1 MAEKIDLVLPW
12 VDGCDHEW
20 QKQKSKYDSS
30 VEENSGG
37 ANRYRDWD
45 MLIYLF
51 RGIEK
56 FLPWVRKV
64 HFITCGH
71 LPDWLNTGCEK
82 LNIVKH
88 NDYIPDKY
96 LPTFSSHPI
105 ELNMFRIDDLTEQF
119 IYLNDD
125 TFFTGPLEEKDF
137 FVNGLPKDCAL
148 VAVHQFKKEIVD
160 HIIANDLG
168 VINENFNKFKSI
180 FKNITKWFSLKYGKV
195 LIKNLYFLPT
205 GNFVGFELK
214 HIPQA
219 YLKSTLKEVWEKE
232 YEVLDRTSSNKF
244 RSRSDVNQWL
254 FRYWQIASGNF
265 VPEKTNK
272 GKFFIIGKDDGDIK
286 QAIIQQKYKMICL
299 SDDIIDIDFESEKKK
314 ICSWFD
320 EILPNKSMFE
330 K

>member
-1 MAEKIDLVLPW
+1 MGGKIDLVLPW
-12 VDGCDHEW
+12 VDGSDSEW
-20 QKQKSKYDSS
+20 QKEKSKYDSF
-30 VEENSGG
+30 VDENCGG
-37 ANRYRDWD
+37 ANRYRDWG

-51 RGIEK
+51 RGIEE
-56 FLPWVRKV
+56 FLPWIRKV

-71 LPDWLNTGCEK
+71 LPDWLDTDCEK

-88 NDYIPDKY
+88 EDYIPTKY

-105 ELNMFRIDDLTEQF
+105 ELNMFRIDNLSEQF

-125 TFFTGPLEEKDF
+125 EFFIGPLKEEDF
-137 FVNGLPKDCAL
+137 FVNGLPKDSAL
-148 VAVHQFKKEIVD
+148 VAVHQFKKEMVD
-160 HIIANDLG
+160 HVIANDLG

-180 FKNITKWFSLKYGKV
+180 SKNIGKWFSLKYKLA

-232 YEVLDRTSSNKF
+232 YSVLDRTSSNKF
-244 RSRSDVNQWL
+244 RSRFDVNQWL
-254 FRYWQIASGNF
+254 FRYWQIASGKF
-265 VPEKTNK
+265 VPEKTNN
-272 GKFFIIGKDDGDIK
+272 GMFLDIGKDDDDIK
-286 QAIIQQKYKMICL
+286 QAITQQKYKMICL
-299 SDDIIDIDFESEKKK
+299 NDGIIDIDFESEKKK

-320 EILPNKSMFE
+320 EIFPNKSMFE